1 MPNVG
6 PSWMLRA
13 TAAPSRFFP
22 RGFRGFVSRVRAKAS
37 VRPAHAGGEAI
48 FPVRLPADLVRF
60 LTIVGGAALGS
71 FHPMRRTRAEGFA
84 ALASGAQRTKAAKAR
99 LLAWL
104 AGGVPFGT
112 TRDGRIFVHM
122 FGDPSSTVR
131 DVVAVVSPEAPS
143 APDVVCRG
151 IPTFALVCAL
161 EETARRDEE
170 DAAEVERAR
179 AKLPAPGVA
188 EQEGVRAAFERAV
201 SVLDL
206 LCGSANART
215 RAIAKLGLRPL
226 AVPPAERRPTGTRAR
241 TERVAGLALGPL
253 VEAFFRYDEQEFAA
267 VAHAHEASDDA
278 LVREAVT
285 TLTRA
290 LVRDA
295 RPSSKLAADLLARRT
310 RTLRKKEKTPPKAVS
325 SVERLALTRR
335 IVDAVDHAARGAN
348 PHVQRREEALLALSE
363 LGDADIAESL
373 VERAVKGDV
382 DAVDMLGALGHTAI
396 APHLLGLLGLDRE
409 SPNARRL
416 DAAVVR
422 ALGAIGDRHVAGT
435 LRRLLAESPMT
446 NWREGIAR
454 ADLVAELTAALGTL
468 RDEEAGATLMTVLE
482 GRSQEYR
489 AIAPTAAW
497 ALGRIAHLPA
507 LDALTRLLASP
518 NVAVTCE
525 VVWAVGEIGARHA
538 TAAERAA
545 DVLAS
550 LRGLEPGA
558 EMVRLSGLAKIA
570 TTARP
575 GPSPE
580 ALGEAFER
588 ALWEPSFRREETA
601 KRRLWALRAFA
612 DLGADAANAS
622 DVRADARATLES
634 ALDHD
639 GIRYFVTLDDHRVRE
654 EAVRAFAT
662 WRWPVPKTRKYYA
675 FLLEDLER
683 RGGLEALHDALRD
696 PLGVFR
702 HNVATYLADKGDPSS
717 VGPLAEATARLFAEP
732 PTSTY
737 EYDDAPAHLVA
748 FVQALARFNRPAG
761 NAVLIEGLRTG
772 HHHVRAVVAEKAPD
786 DPRFIPELMAMLGDT
801 RSFLR
806 SRAERSLA
814 ALGVRRAASDVP
826 PLTVE
831 G

>member
-13 TAAPSRFFP
+13 TAAPARFFP
-22 RGFRGFVSRVRAKAS
+22 RGFRGFVSRVRTTTAPA
-37 VRPAHAGGEAI
+37 RPAHAFEEALL
-48 FPVRLPADLVRF
+48 PVRLPPDLVRF
-60 LTIVGGAALGS
+60 LTIVGGAPLGS
-71 FHPMRRTRAEGFA
+71 FHPWRRTRAEGFS
-84 ALASGAQRTKAAKAR
+84 ALVAGAQRTKAAKAR

-112 TRDGRIFVHM
+112 TRDGRLFVHM
-122 FGDPSSTVR
+122 LGEPSSTVR
-131 DVVAVVSPEAPS
+131 DVVAVVSPETPS

-151 IPTFALVCAL
+151 VAAFALVCAL
-161 EETARRDEE
+161 EEAARHGGEKE
-170 DAAEVERAR
+170 AAEAERAR
-179 AKLPAPGVA
+179 AKLPPPGVA

-206 LCGSANART
+206 LCGTANART

-226 AVPPAERRPTGTRAR
+226 DVPPAERRPTGARAR
-241 TERVAGLALGPL
+241 TERTAGLALGPL
-253 VEAFFRYDEQEFAA
+253 VEAFFRYDEPEFAA
-267 VAHAHEASDDA
+267 VAHAHEGSDDA
-278 LVREAVT
+278 LVREASAA
-285 TLTRA
+285 LTRA
-290 LVRDA
+290 LARDA
-295 RPSSKLAADLLARRT
+295 RPSSKLAADLFARRT
-310 RTLRKKEKTPPKAVS
+310 RTLRKKEKAPTTAVS
-325 SVERLALTRR
+325 SAARLALTRR
-335 IVDAVDHAARGAN
+335 IIDAVDRAARDAS
-348 PHVQRREEALLALSE
+348 PHFQRREEALLALSE

-382 DAVDMLGALGHTAI
+382 DAVDMLGALGHAAI
-396 APHLLGLLGLDRE
+396 APHLLGMLGIDRE

-507 LDALTRLLASP
+507 LDALAHLLTSP

-525 VVWAVGEIGARHA
+525 AIWAVGEIGARHA
-538 TAAERAA
+538 EAGERAG

-558 EMVRLSGLAKIA
+558 EMVRLSGLAKVA
-570 TTARP
+570 TTTRP
-575 GPSPE
+575 GPST
-580 ALGEAFER
+580 ASLREAFER

-612 DLGADAANAS
+612 DLGAAGS
-622 DVRADARATLES
+622 TLDGGTRT
-634 ALDHD
+634 ALAGVLDHEAV
-639 GIRYFVTLDDHRVRE
+639 RYFVTLDDHRVRE
-654 EAVRAFAT
+654 EAERAFST
-662 WRWPVPKTRKYYA
+662 WRLPVPKTRKYYA

-683 RGGLEALHDALRD
+683 QGGLEALHDALRD

-702 HNVATYLADKGDPSS
+702 HNVATYLSDKGDPSS

-748 FVQALARFNRPAG
+748 FVQALARFNRPEG
-761 NAVLIEGLRTG
+761 NAVLIDGLRTG
-772 HHHVRAVVAEKAPD
+772 HHHVRAVVAENAPD